1 MYVGASWKAFSGF
14 AMFSTFPDGIS
25 GLGLL
30 ILRSAL
36 GCALVLRA
44 FACLDGRH
52 NLNPLIAVIMLLMV
66 LSALLIIAGYRT
78 RVAVVAAT
86 VAIVVGMI
94 ACIGGPVLQ
103 VLDTRTTEVFAIM
116 IAAALACLG
125 PGAFSLDSRMFGRRE
140 IVIPRSPHRN

>member
-1 MYVGASWKAFSGF
+1 
-14 AMFSTFPDGIS
+14 MFSTFPDGIS

-44 FACLDGRH
+44 FACLHGGH
-52 NLNPLIAVIMLLMV
+52 NLNPLIAVTMLLMV

-86 VAIVVGMI
+86 VAIVVSMI
-94 ACIGGPVLQ
+94 ACIGGPILQ

>member
-36 GCALVLRA
+36 GGALALKA
-44 FACLDGRH
+44 FACLHNRH
-52 NLNPLIAVIMLLMV
+52 DWNPVIVIVILLMV
-66 LSALLIIAGYRT
+66 LSALLMVAGYRT
-78 RVAVVAAT
+78 RVAAVAAT

-94 ACIGGPVLQ
+94 SCTGGPGLEM
-103 VLDTRTTEVFAIM
+103 LDTRTTEVFAIM
-116 IAAALACLG
+116 IAAAVACLG
-125 PGAFSLDSRMFGRRE
+125 PGAFSFDSRLFGRRE
-140 IVIPRSPHRN
+140 IVIPKYPHRK